1 MPALTTNAELVAELN
16 GTGTAPF
23 TIWDV
28 GGVTSGQVAAAL
40 NDADGYLRRMVGSG
54 PSDSSSA
61 PVQALVKTFEKTYG
75 GARLLLNIF
84 GIVTTDGFNY
94 SLGGL
99 DVQRVGAKLE
109 AYKQELDLRMKQAG
123 ELIVAL
129 HEWFLV
135 FDPGNPLGVNEY
147 GTPISYWST
156 SQSRH

>member
-16 GTGTAPF
+16 GTGTGPY

-28 GGVTSGQVAAAL
+28 AGVTSGQVATAL

-61 PVQALVKTFEKTYG
+61 PVQALVKDFERVYG
-75 GARLLLNIF
+75 GARLLFNIF

-109 AYKQELDLRMKQAG
+109 AYKQELDLRMKHAG
-123 ELIVAL
+123 ELIAAL

-135 FDPGNPLGVNEY
+135 FEPSQPRGVDEYGNPV
-147 GTPISYWST
+147 SYWST
-156 SQSRH
+156 SQPRY

>member
-16 GTGTAPF
+16 GTGAAPY

-28 GGVTSGQVAAAL
+28 AGVTSGQVALAL
-40 NDADGYLRRMVGSG
+40 NDADGYLRRMVGAG

-61 PVQALVKTFEKTYG
+61 PVQALVKSFERTYW

-84 GIVTTDGFNY
+84 GVVTTDGFNY

-109 AYKQELDLRMKQAG
+109 AYKQEIDLRMKHG
-123 ELIVAL
+123 RELIASL

-135 FDPGNPLGVNEY
+135 FDPVNPLGVNEY

-156 SQSRH
+156 SQGRY